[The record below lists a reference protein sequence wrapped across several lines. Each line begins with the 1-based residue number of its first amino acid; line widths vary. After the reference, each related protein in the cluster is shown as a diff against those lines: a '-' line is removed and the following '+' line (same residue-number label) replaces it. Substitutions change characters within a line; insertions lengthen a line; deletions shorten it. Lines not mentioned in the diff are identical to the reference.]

1 MEISD
6 KQSLYSLLQA
16 WESFMRSE
24 VYSDILSFLLDSQ
37 QSILNELLAESTTK
51 FDEASDRSFRVLEGN
66 NQALLRILA
75 FMQTRAGNL
84 IKELNINEA
93 DTELPNDD
101 RCG

>member
-51 FDEASDRSFRVLEGN
+51 FDEASDRSFRVLAGN